1 MSKRQPYQFEKP
13 TKGKTLWTSLEAK
26 ADPEAFQERANAE
39 FPMGA
44 HDVQDT
50 GLFKSSRRTFLGVAG
65 AAGAMLGL
73 EGCIRRPE
81 EHILPFTKQPEYV
94 LPGIALHYATAMRVG
109 GDVLGLLVSTHE
121 GRPTKVEGNPQHP
134 TSLGGTDGYA
144 QATILDLYDPDRSH
158 GPAVKKGDALED
170 VTFKEADALLD
181 GIAAKAGKGE
191 KLRVLAR
198 PSQSPT
204 FVRVKKEL
212 LKKFPEAKV
221 YSYEPVSDA
230 ARSLGAKLAF
240 GQHVDVSYNYR
251 RARVIV
257 ALDADI
263 LGTEPGSVRA
273 AREFADGRRLTA
285 PTDSM
290 NRLYVAEPG
299 FTVTGASADHRLR
312 MPAGDVAELLKAL
325 AKELDAKGAIKDPEP
340 ARATAAAPAEAEGAE
355 APPADAAGSAAALPP
370 PYSYEALRSAVH
382 GAKAPASVG
391 EKWVKA
397 VAKELADSA
406 VKGRSVIVVGSRQ
419 PAAVHALAFALNH
432 ALGNMNRTVV
442 AVRAL
447 DNSDSG
453 PTDDIEALAKEISG
467 GGVESLLI
475 LGGNPVIDA
484 PADLGFGELLA
495 KVPTSVHLS
504 EFRDDTSHKCSLH
517 VPRAH
522 AFETWGDLRSSDGT
536 LSIQQPLIA
545 PLYGGRSD
553 SEVIAKLA
561 GIEWWRGHPLV
572 RATLRSELPGE
583 SFEQQWKSGLYLG
596 LVRDLT
602 ATAIGELEPKCD
614 VVASALRKLPEA
626 AAVSSSS
633 LEVNFAAD
641 PKLYDGVHNNNPW
654 MLELP
659 DPLSTVCWD
668 NAAYVSPETAKALGI
683 QSMDVVTLKSP
694 EGGSLDIVTWVLPGQ
709 TDNTVTLHLGW
720 GRKAKGRYGVGA
732 GFDVYPLRTTKA
744 FGFGSGFSLA
754 KTGKRYPVSVTQ
766 ETHSMQGRPIAIDA
780 TLEEYKKEPEFAE
793 FRSPVL
799 STLPLWTE
807 VKYEGARWSMVI
819 DLNACTGC
827 NSCLVACQAENNVS
841 SVGKQQVAR
850 GRDMFWLRLDRYFVG
865 DDENNPQ
872 VAFQPIG
879 CQHCEEAPCENV
891 CPVNATAHSPE
902 GLNDMAYN
910 RCIGTRYC
918 MNNCPYKV
926 RRFNFLDFTGQV
938 AETRRMQYNPNVS
951 VRMRGTMEKC
961 SYCVQ
966 RIQEAKIS
974 AKRDDRKLRDG
985 EIKTACQQACPSGCI
1000 TFGDLNDPSS
1010 RVAKL
1015 SKLDRQYKLIPEVGT
1030 QPRTSFLAKIRNP
1043 NPELVG

>member
-13 TKGKTLWTSLEAK
+13 STGKTLWTSLEAK
-26 ADPEAFQERANAE
+26 ADPAAFEERANAE

-44 HDVQDT
+44 HDVVD
-50 GLFKSSRRTFLGVAG
+50 GLMDIGGVPGRSGHPAGGLLKSTRRTFLGVAG
-65 AAGAMLGL
+65 AAGALLGL
-73 EGCIRRPE
+73 EACVRRPE

-109 GDVLGLLVSTHE
+109 GDVLGLLVATHE

-144 QATILDLYDPDRSH
+144 QASILDLYDPDRSA
-158 GPAVKKGDALED
+158 GPALKKGDALTD
-170 VTFKEADALLD
+170 ATFAEADALLAD
-181 GIAAKAGKGE
+181 VAAKAGKGE
-191 KLRVLAR
+191 RLRVLAR

-212 LKKFPEAKV
+212 LKKFPAAKV

-230 ARSLGAKLAF
+230 ERALGAKLAF
-240 GQHVDVSYNYR
+240 GQHVDVSFNYR

-263 LGTEPGSVRA
+263 LGTESGSVRA
-273 AREFADGRRLTA
+273 SREFADGRRLTA

-299 FTVTGASADHRLR
+299 FTTTGASADHRLR
-312 MPAGDVAELLKAL
+312 LPASAVAELLKAL
-325 AKELDAKGAIKDPEP
+325 AKELDKRGAIKDPEVP
-340 ARATAAAPAEAEGAE
+340 AATEAE
-355 APPADAAGSAAALPP
+355 PNPQPA
-370 PYSYEALRSAVH
+370 YSYEALRNAVR
-382 GAKAPASVG
+382 GAKAEAAVQ
-391 EKWVKA
+391 KWVE
-397 VAKELADSA
+397 VLAKELADGA
-406 VKGRSVIVVGSRQ
+406 VRGRSVIVVGARQ

-432 ALGNMNRTVV
+432 ALGNVGRTVQ
-442 AVRAL
+442 AVRSL

-453 PTDDIEALAKEISG
+453 ALDDIKALAADIQG
-467 GGVESLLI
+467 GGVDSLLI
-475 LGGNPVIDA
+475 LGGNPVADA
-484 PADLGFGELLA
+484 PADLGFGALLA
-495 KVPTSVHLS
+495 KVPTSIHLS
-504 EFRDDTSHKCSLH
+504 EYRDDTTLKCTAHL
-517 VPRAH
+517 PRAH
-522 AFETWGDLRSSDGT
+522 AFESWGDLRSSDGT
-536 LSIQQPLIA
+536 VSIQQPLIA
-545 PLYGGRSD
+545 PLFGGRSD
-553 SEVIAKLA
+553 AEVLAKLA

-572 RATLRSELPGE
+572 RTTLRAELPGA

-596 LVRDLT
+596 LVRDLS
-602 ATAIGELEPKCD
+602 ASALSEIEPKSEA
-614 VVASALRKLPEA
+614 VAGALRKLGEA
-626 AAVSSSS
+626 SAAPSTSS

-641 PKLYDGVHNNNPW
+641 PKLYDGTHNNNPW

-659 DPLSTVCWD
+659 DPLSCVSWD

-694 EGGSLDIVTWVLPGQ
+694 EGASIEIVAWVLPGQ
-709 TDNTVTLHLGW
+709 ADNTVTLHLGW
-720 GRKAKGRYGVGA
+720 GRREKGRYGQGV
-732 GFDVYPLRTTKA
+732 GFDVYPLRSTKA
-744 FGFGSGFSLA
+744 FGFGTGFSLA
-754 KTGKRYPVSVTQ
+754 KTGKRYPISVTQ
-766 ETHSMQGRPIAIDA
+766 ETHSMVGRPIAIDA
-780 TLEEYKKEPEFAE
+780 TLEEYKKTPEFAE
-793 FRSPVL
+793 YRSPTL

-841 SVGKQQVAR
+841 SVGKEQVAR
-850 GRDMFWLRLDRYFVG
+850 GRDMYWLRLDRYFVG
-865 DDENNPQ
+865 DDESNPQ

-938 AETRRMQYNPNVS
+938 PETRRMQYNPNVS

-966 RIQEAKIS
+966 RIQEAKI
-974 AKRDDRKLRDG
+974 AARRDDRKLRDG

-1015 SKLDRQYKLIPEVGT
+1015 SKLDRQYKLLPEIGT